1 MCLRLEPLGVYVLAF
16 GLSKVTTARVRLL
29 ENKWKTLEQPRIS
42 HEWCLWVGDMHLAIA
57 PCSEWFNLAQSAAR
71 LEQNMT
77 SRGCPFLRHVPK
89 SAVAAVVLA
98 SLGGGA
104 MAEAH
109 LSDTDPFQSAVQ
121 AVQAK
126 DFASATS
133 LFEILAEADDYDAQ
147 FNLAILLRAGQGRP
161 QNFVQAL
168 EWSLLAQL
176 GGVERAIKL
185 SADLSEL
192 VTPDAQTAIFQRI
205 DLRLRERLAQGDHS
219 AIMQYIDFNSTTL
232 PEPDM
237 QKAYVWSL
245 IAAALGLDDAA
256 AKRDAL
262 MAELESDIILKLQ
275 DEARALFD
283 EQEMVTLFAA
293 QASGG
298 L

>member
-1 MCLRLEPLGVYVLAF
+1 
-16 GLSKVTTARVRLL
+16 
-29 ENKWKTLEQPRIS
+29 
-42 HEWCLWVGDMHLAIA
+42 MHLAIA
-57 PCSEWFNLAQSAAR
+57 PCSEWFNLAKRVAR

-98 SLGGGA
+98 SVGGGA

-109 LSDTDPFQSAVQ
+109 RNDPDPFQSAVQ

-126 DFASATS
+126 DFASATA
-133 LFEILAEADDYDAQ
+133 LFQTLAEADDYDAQ

-192 VTPDAQTAIFQRI
+192 VTTDAQAGVFERI
-205 DLRLRERLAQGDHS
+205 DQRLRGRLDRGDPS
-219 AIMQYIDFNSTTL
+219 AIMQYIEFNSAIL

-237 QKAYVWSL
+237 QTAYVWSL
-245 IAAALGLDDAA
+245 IAAALGLDNAA

-262 MAELESDIILKLQ
+262 MAELDADIILTLQ
-275 DEARALFD
+275 DDAHALFD
-283 EQEMVTLFAA
+283 NQDMAILFAA
-293 QASGG
+293 QASDG

>member
-1 MCLRLEPLGVYVLAF
+1 
-16 GLSKVTTARVRLL
+16 
-29 ENKWKTLEQPRIS
+29 
-42 HEWCLWVGDMHLAIA
+42 
-57 PCSEWFNLAQSAAR
+57 
-71 LEQNMT
+71 MT

-89 SAVAAVVLA
+89 SVVAAVVLA

-109 LSDTDPFQSAVQ
+109 LNDPDPFQSAVQ

-168 EWSLLAQL
+168 EWSFLAQL

-192 VTPDAQTAIFQRI
+192 VTIDAQADVFERI
-205 DLRLRERLAQGDHS
+205 DLRLRERLAQGDRS
-219 AIMQYIDFNSTTL
+219 AIMQYIEFNSTTL

-237 QKAYVWSL
+237 QTAYVWSL
-245 IAAALGLDDAA
+245 IAAALGLNDAA

>member
-1 MCLRLEPLGVYVLAF
+1 
-16 GLSKVTTARVRLL
+16 
-29 ENKWKTLEQPRIS
+29 
-42 HEWCLWVGDMHLAIA
+42 
-57 PCSEWFNLAQSAAR
+57 
-71 LEQNMT
+71 MT
-77 SRGCPFLRHVPK
+77 WRGRPFLRHIP
-89 SAVAAVVLA
+89 SRAVAVVVLA
-98 SLGGGA
+98 SLAGAA

-109 LSDTDPFQSAVQ
+109 LGDADPFQSAVR

-126 DFASATS
+126 DFAAATS
-133 LFEILAEADDYDAQ
+133 LFETLAEADDYDAQ

-176 GGVERAIKL
+176 GGVERAVKL

-192 VTPDAQTAIFQRI
+192 VTPDAQADVFERI
-205 DLRLRERLAQGDHS
+205 DLRLRERLAHGDRS
-219 AIMQYIDFNSTTL
+219 AIMQFIELNSTTL

-237 QKAYVWSL
+237 QTAYVWSL
-245 IAAALGLDDAA
+245 IAAALGLEEAA

-262 MAELESDIILKLQ
+262 MAELEADVILTLQ
-275 DEARALFD
+275 DEARALFED
-283 EQEMVTLFAA
+283 QEMMTLFAA